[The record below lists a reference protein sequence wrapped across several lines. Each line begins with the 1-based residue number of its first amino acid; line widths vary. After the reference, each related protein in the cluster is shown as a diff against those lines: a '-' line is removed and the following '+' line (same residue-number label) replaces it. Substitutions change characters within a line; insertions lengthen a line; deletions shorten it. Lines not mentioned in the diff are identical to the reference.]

1 MIVVCPV
8 CKTEIEDKKAGGA
21 GEQDGENYC
30 FCCKACK
37 KQFDEDPNQYV
48 DKK

>member
-1 MIVVCPV
+1 MMTVCPV
-8 CKTEIEDKKAGGA
+8 CKTEIEDKKARGTS
-21 GEQDGENYC
+21 ELDGKTHY

-37 KQFDEDPNQYV
+37 KQFDEAPGQYA

>member
-1 MIVVCPV
+1 MMAVCPV
-8 CKTEIEDKKAGGA
+8 CKTEIEDKKARGTS
-21 GEQDGENYC
+21 ELDSKTFY

-37 KQFDEDPNQYV
+37 KQFDEAPEQYA

>member
-1 MIVVCPV
+1 MMTVCPV
-8 CKTEIEDKKAGGA
+8 CKTEIEDKKARGSS
-21 GEQDGENYC
+21 ELDGKTYH

-37 KQFDEDPNQYV
+37 KQFDEAPEKYA

>member
-1 MIVVCPV
+1 MMTVCPV
-8 CKTEIEDKKAGGA
+8 CKTEIEDKKARGA
-21 GEQDGENYC
+21 SELDGKTYY

-37 KQFDEDPNQYV
+37 KQFDEAPEQYA